1 MQNLGFKKFS
11 VLAAAVVVAL
21 GATAAQAQ
29 SIPLNDASFES
40 ADLHAFWG
48 DTTGGASTAPLGGA
62 LGNQYAVL
70 DANESIYQSFTATV
84 GGLYNVNFWAT
95 GDGRSRIF
103 NSNDFATALGTSGD
117 PMTAWGAGWHAA
129 SYTFTA
135 IAGDSYH
142 LYFSGKGAAFG
153 VDGVTVAAAVPEPE
167 SYAMMLAGLGA
178 LGFVARRRKP
188 VQH

>member
-1 MQNLGFKKFS
+1 MQNFGFKKIS

-70 DANESIYQSFTATV
+70 D
-84 GGLYNVNFWAT
+84 
-95 GDGRSRIF
+95 
-103 NSNDFATALGTSGD
+103 ATALGTSGD